1 METPPDEPR
10 QIAVRVVERELG
22 LVRDAIAFVASGRS
36 RRVVVAGLQVGE
48 AILGEADA
56 LGREA
61 GVRIVP
67 LWSTDE
73 AGTDI
78 AVEWIEP

>member
-1 METPPDEPR
+1 MEPPDVEPR
-10 QIAVRVVERELG
+10 QIAAKVVERELR
-22 LVRDAIAFVASGRS
+22 LVRDAIALVASGRS

-48 AILGEADA
+48 AILGEAEA
-56 LGREA
+56 LGRAA

-73 AGTDI
+73 GGADI
-78 AVEWIEP
+78 AVERVEP